1 MPLSRR
7 GRQRFNTTDQR
18 RERQSS
24 PQRGRRG
31 DSAFQPPPS
40 PLPPEQERIRAQPIR
55 EPSRQGNG
63 LVQGI
68 GGGPVRGLGG
78 GFVQGAG
85 GDRREVTPTQRGGFP
100 DYSGRETTPGGRTR
114 VGRDHR
120 ATQPPQIGGFMG
132 HMGAVGGGLF
142 GDSDRLSLARRAIT
156 GQLGDRAARGAMGG
170 MAGRGGELRRAATG
184 AAGGALFDRDRLG
197 LAQRALTGQREGEGS
212 NAFRRALTG
221 GLF

>member
-7 GRQRFNTTDQR
+7 GRQRFNTQGQR
-18 RERQSS
+18 RET
-24 PQRGRRG
+24 
-31 DSAFQPPPS
+31 QPPP
-40 PLPPEQERIRAQPIR
+40 AQGR
-55 EPSRQGNG
+55 
-63 LVQGI
+63 
-68 GGGPVRGLGG
+68 GP
-78 GFVQGAG
+78 
-85 GDRREVTPTQRGGFP
+85 RREATPTQRGGDAFAP
-100 DYSGRETTPGGRTR
+100 DYSGRRGPRQRRPE
-114 VGRDHR
+114 DHR
-120 ATQPPQIGGFMG
+120 ATQPPQMGGF
-132 HMGAVGGGLF
+132 MGAVGGGMF

>member
-18 RERQSS
+18 RERQPS

-68 GGGPVRGLGG
+68 GGG
-78 GFVQGAG
+78 FVQGAG
-85 GDRREVTPTQRGGFP
+85 GDRREVTPTQGVGFP

-170 MAGRGGELRRAATG
+170 MAGRGGELTG